1 MNTAQKL
8 TAAWIGLDVDYYNLE
23 TARVATQQTQM
34 MRERYKA
41 PHAMRGT
48 LPKKPKRVS
57 TSLTKRL
64 FKGHRP

>member
-1 MNTAQKL
+1 VNTAQML
-8 TAAWIGLDVDYYNLE
+8 NAAWLGLDVDYYNFE

-34 MRERYKA
+34 MREGYKA

-48 LPKKPKRVS
+48 LPKKPKRIS
-57 TSLTKRL
+57 ISWGRL